1 MIFITS
7 RVSSFSASLVLSQ
20 AVVILSKTVTRSPF
34 FSLVYDSKS
43 RWPSCSKGQIRIR
56 AALLLVV
63 AVSVRSCPV
72 GAIFVGAIFIASNM
86 SVGSVADDFIDAGVA
101 AMIVAV
107 SIAFAVSPVVVAGV
121 VVTTVAS
128 IASVTVSS
136 EISVAKTSETTIDG
150 GMIGCSFQIS
160 GCLF

>member
-1 MIFITS
+1 
-7 RVSSFSASLVLSQ
+7 
-20 AVVILSKTVTRSPF
+20 
-34 FSLVYDSKS
+34 
-43 RWPSCSKGQIRIR
+43 
-56 AALLLVV
+56 
-63 AVSVRSCPV
+63 
-72 GAIFVGAIFIASNM
+72 M

-160 GCLF
+160 GCLFWLRVSYGAIGRCGVHLDADDGNDEKNLYQSLINMKDCEIVALCIDRKLGIP